1 MNTEPAKS
9 KSFKLVVNQ
18 LAVEG
23 GKSKDARGGDSEDG
37 GGGAALGPH
46 SFGERNVL
54 VKSGMEANPMKPLV
68 ENSETDGVV
77 VGHDE
82 KEEHEDKEEREKQS
96 RSIVSVR
103 LGEEGSRFSFAKV
116 LSFSVSS
123 TLYRVVMRNSE
134 GEKMT

>member
-18 LAVEG
+18 QAVEG

-77 VGHDE
+77 VGH
-82 KEEHEDKEEREKQS
+82 EEHEEKEEREKQS

-116 LSFSVSS
+116 FLSQYLP
-123 TLYRVVMRNSE
+123 LYT
-134 GEKMT
+134 G

>member
-9 KSFKLVVNQ
+9 KSFRLVVNQ
-18 LAVEG
+18 QAVEG
-23 GKSKDARGGDSEDG
+23 GKSKDAWGGDS

-77 VGHDE
+77 VGH
-82 KEEHEDKEEREKQS
+82 EEHEEKEEREKQS

-116 LSFSVSS
+116 IVFQYLP
-123 TLYRVVMRNSE
+123 LYT
-134 GEKMT
+134 G

>member
-9 KSFKLVVNQ
+9 KSFRLVVNQ
-18 LAVEG
+18 QVVEG

-37 GGGAALGPH
+37 GGGAALRPH

-54 VKSGMEANPMKPLV
+54 VKSGMEANTMKPLV

-77 VGHDE
+77 VGHEE
-82 KEEHEDKEEREKQS
+82 KEEKEEREKQS

-116 LSFSVSS
+116 ILFQYLP
-123 TLYRVVMRNSE
+123 LYT
-134 GEKMT
+134 G

>member
-18 LAVEG
+18 QAVEG
-23 GKSKDARGGDSEDG
+23 GKSKDAWGGDSEDG

-46 SFGERNVL
+46 SFGEGNVL
-54 VKSGMEANPMKPLV
+54 VRSGMEANPMKPLV
-68 ENSETDGVV
+68 ENSETGGVV
-77 VGHDE
+77 VGH
-82 KEEHEDKEEREKQS
+82 EEHEEKEEREKQS

-116 LSFSVSS
+116 FLFQYLP
-123 TLYRVVMRNSE
+123 LYT
-134 GEKMT
+134 G

>member
-9 KSFKLVVNQ
+9 KSFRLVVNQ
-18 LAVEG
+18 QAVEG
-23 GKSKDARGGDSEDG
+23 GKSKDAWGGDSEDG

-54 VKSGMEANPMKPLV
+54 VRSGMEANPMKPLV
-68 ENSETDGVV
+68 ENSDTEGVV
-77 VGHDE
+77 VGH
-82 KEEHEDKEEREKQS
+82 EEHEEKEEREKQS

-116 LSFSVSS
+116 ILFQYLP
-123 TLYRVVMRNSE
+123 LYT
-134 GEKMT
+134 G

>member
-18 LAVEG
+18 QAVEG
-23 GKSKDARGGDSEDG
+23 GKSKDAWGGDSED
-37 GGGAALGPH
+37 GGAALGPH

-54 VKSGMEANPMKPLV
+54 VRSGMEANTMKPLV
-68 ENSETDGVV
+68 ENSKTDGVV
-77 VGHDE
+77 VGYDE
-82 KEEHEDKEEREKQS
+82 KEEHEEKEEREKQS

-116 LSFSVSS
+116 FLP
-123 TLYRVVMRNSE
+123 LYT
-134 GEKMT
+134 G

>member
-9 KSFKLVVNQ
+9 KSFRLVVNQ
-18 LAVEG
+18 QVVEG

-46 SFGERNVL
+46 SFGEGNVL
-54 VKSGMEANPMKPLV
+54 VRSGMEANTMKPLV
-68 ENSETDGVV
+68 ENSETAGVV
-77 VGHDE
+77 VGH
-82 KEEHEDKEEREKQS
+82 EEKEEREKQS

-116 LSFSVSS
+116 FLFQYLP
-123 TLYRVVMRNSE
+123 LYT
-134 GEKMT
+134 G

>member
-9 KSFKLVVNQ
+9 KSFRLVVNQ
-18 LAVEG
+18 QAVEG
-23 GKSKDARGGDSEDG
+23 GKSKDAWGGDSEDG

-54 VKSGMEANPMKPLV
+54 VRSGMEANTMKPLV

-77 VGHDE
+77 VGH
-82 KEEHEDKEEREKQS
+82 EEHEEKEEREKQS

-116 LSFSVSS
+116 ILFQYLP
-123 TLYRVVMRNSE
+123 LYT
-134 GEKMT
+134 G